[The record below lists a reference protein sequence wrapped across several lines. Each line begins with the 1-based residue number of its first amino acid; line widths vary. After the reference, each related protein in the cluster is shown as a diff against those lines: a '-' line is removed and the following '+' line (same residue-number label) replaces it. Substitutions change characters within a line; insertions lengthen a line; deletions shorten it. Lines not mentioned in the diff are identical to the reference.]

1 MPGWS
6 GMRYRMLA
14 VVRPKPSSWRRKST
28 LTMRLLQGLD
38 IGNVAIANASMQQT
52 FQKAKRYQFVSSIK
66 RRVLIF
72 PPPPLDGS
80 AMDAKFFPR
89 EGYRF
94 RAAKRNR

>member
-1 MPGWS
+1 
-6 GMRYRMLA
+6 
-14 VVRPKPSSWRRKST
+14 
-28 LTMRLLQGLD
+28 MRLLQGLD